1 MSYCEIDSL
10 GVLSQ
15 HKIYLYLIVF
25 GWTFPIV
32 IPIITVAVKYDK
44 YVTTAQHCFLTYEDG
59 IIWAFI
65 APIIAIIFV
74 NMVILVIS
82 VIRISTTKFG
92 SEKLKEKQVI
102 KTALVSTLILTPLL
116 GIPWII
122 LLLNIFIV
130 DPAVQWGFIITNGL
144 MGIFFFF
151 AITIRNAEVKK
162 LLKLKK
168 GEYSQVSA
176 STENKPSGILSKK
189 FKMSVSRDIT
199 ETINPINTAA
209 SKKEDY
215 FPFGK

>member
-1 MSYCEIDSL
+1 MK
-10 GVLSQ
+10 Q
-15 HKIYLYLIVF
+15 HKVYPYLIVF

-32 IPIITVAVKYDK
+32 IPIITVAVKHDK
-44 YVTTAQHCFLTYEDG
+44 YVDTTQHCFLTYEDG

-65 APIIAIIFV
+65 APSIAIILV

-130 DPAVQWGFIITNGL
+130 NSIVQWVFIIINGL

-151 AITIRNAEVKK
+151 VITMRNAEVKK
-162 LLKLKK
+162 LFKMKK
-168 GEYSQVSA
+168 GGYSQVSV
-176 STENKPSGILSKK
+176 STENKSSSMLSKK
-189 FKMSVSRDIT
+189 FKRPVQRDTTDTSSATQT
-199 ETINPINTAA
+199 EA
-209 SKKEDY
+209 SKKGEY
-215 FPFGK
+215 FALGK

>member
-1 MSYCEIDSL
+1 M
-10 GVLSQ
+10 SQ
-15 HKIYLYLIVF
+15 HKVYPYLIVF

-32 IPIITVAVKYDK
+32 IPIITVAIKHDK
-44 YVTTAQHCFLTYEDG
+44 YVNTTQHCFLTYEDG

-65 APIIAIIFV
+65 APIIAIILV

-130 DPAVQWGFIITNGL
+130 DPIVQWGFIITNGL

-151 AITIRNAEVKK
+151 AITMRNAEVKK
-162 LLKLKK
+162 LLKKKK
-168 GEYSQVSA
+168 GEYSQVSV
-176 STENKPSGILSKK
+176 STENKSSGMLSKK
-189 FKMSVSRDIT
+189 FKRSVSRDTTDTLSPSHT
-199 ETINPINTAA
+199 ES
-209 SKKEDY
+209 SKKGNY
-215 FPFGK
+215 FALGK